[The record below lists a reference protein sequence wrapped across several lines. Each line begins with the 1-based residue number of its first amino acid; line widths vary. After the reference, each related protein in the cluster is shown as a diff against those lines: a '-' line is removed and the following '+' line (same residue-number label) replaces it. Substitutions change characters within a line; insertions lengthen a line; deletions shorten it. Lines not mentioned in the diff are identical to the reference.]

1 MANPAAGVQQYWADQ
16 LDLLRLLPT
25 AVGERQPESI
35 HDLRAAGRRIK
46 ATVRVHRPL
55 IRRSLASTAIL
66 SLDAYNA
73 VLGQARDAEVIAD
86 LVAELL
92 GPRPDAQAVIAALE
106 AERMRTAALADVL
119 LSGEQAAQVLDTVA
133 ELVADPWSARPD
145 KPSRGPGRNAVLRR
159 VRWAERRVADE
170 WRQGP
175 DREEDEHVWMHRLRR
190 RAKAARYAHESIT
203 AAVPESQD
211 AAAAYAKVATLLG
224 VVQDSVVVTQR
235 LSAWSH
241 AAVTEALAAQEQR
254 ADKARREA
262 PEAIRTALFSGLLGD
277 WSG

>member
-1 MANPAAGVQQYWADQ
+1 MSAPLTEKKEGNLAA
-16 LDLLRLLPT
+16 PT
-25 AVGERQPESI
+25 RHPVEWRGPEFYDEAAFFKETERVFDICGETE
-35 HDLRAAGRRIK
+35 
-46 ATVRVHRPL
+46 HREL
-55 IRRSLASTAIL
+55 I
-66 SLDAYNA
+66 
-73 VLGQARDAEVIAD
+73 
-86 LVAELL
+86 
-92 GPRPDAQAVIAALE
+92 
-106 AERMRTAALADVL
+106 
-119 LSGEQAAQVLDTVA
+119 A

-224 VVQDSVVVTQR
+224 VV
-235 LSAWSH
+235 
-241 AAVTEALAAQEQR
+241 
-254 ADKARREA
+254 
-262 PEAIRTALFSGLLGD
+262 LLVRPD
-277 WSG
+277 WLI